1 MSRNSSAKMTAEMR
15 ATLARRVKSLRLE
28 QGMKQ
33 EELAENANVSRQ
45 TLSDIENG
53 NTTPQA
59 KVLQRIYQ
67 VLGIDIEPVAF
78 DEQTGIWLSM
88 LGTLIEAVPA
98 ERRPHA
104 VDGAVRA
111 ITNELHAPTNVI
123 RGRFGANVGT
133 PEHDDLEAVAREAD
147 LEPTDEQ

>member
-1 MSRNSSAKMTAEMR
+1 MSRNSPAKLTAEIR

-67 VLGIDIEPVAF
+67 VLGIDIEPVSF
-78 DEQTGIWLSM
+78 DEQTDIWLGI

-98 ERRPHA
+98 DRRPRA
-104 VDGAVRA
+104 VDGAMRA
-111 ITNELHAPTNVI
+111 ITHELNAPDNVI
-123 RGRFGANVGT
+123 RGRFGADVGAPT
-133 PEHDDLEAVAREAD
+133 EDDLDAVARPAD
-147 LEPTDEQ
+147 PEPTDEQ

>member
-1 MSRNSSAKMTAEMR
+1 
-15 ATLARRVKSLRLE
+15 
-28 QGMKQ
+28 MKQ

-67 VLGIDIEPVAF
+67 VLGVDIEPVRF
-78 DEQTGIWLSM
+78 EDQTEIWLSM
-88 LGTLIEAVPA
+88 LGTLIEAVPI
-98 ERRPHA
+98 ERRSRA

-111 ITNELHAPTNVI
+111 ISDELLAPSNV
-123 RGRFGANVGT
+123 T
-133 PEHDDLEAVAREAD
+133 PFPASRVTPPAEDELDAVARTTD
-147 LEPTDEQ
+147 PEPTDEQ

>member
-1 MSRNSSAKMTAEMR
+1 MTAEMR

-98 ERRPHA
+98 DRRPHA

-123 RGRFGANVGT
+123 RGRFGGDVGT
-133 PEHDDLEAVAREAD
+133 PEHDDLDAVARPTD
-147 LEPTDEQ
+147 PEPTDEQ